1 MLTKFEV
8 TNFRGFK
15 EKLSFDL
22 TDSRDYQFNPECVK
36 DGVVNKGIILGP
48 NGGGKSNLGLAI
60 LDLTQHLTDFH
71 EPVLYQSYLNAESG
85 NNLAEFRYEFIFD
98 NIPLIYEYGKFDKN
112 VPMYERMT
120 IDGQLVIKIDR
131 RNNDSELFIKLDGAE
146 TLKRDGVRSSLIS
159 VVTYVSNNALLS
171 TDSGKNVV
179 FNIFVDFVKK
189 MLYFR
194 SLDDNRFVGFDS
206 SRGRS
211 IANDIIGRG
220 NIKSFQEFLDGI
232 GLHYCLESSEV
243 GDSKELLI
251 IFEDKKMPFYDLVST
266 GTKSLSLFYFW
277 LQRLKDDGVTFLFID
292 EFDAFYHFKLAKNIV
307 GILKDLP
314 VQVFMTTH
322 NTSLLSNDLFRPD
335 SCFILDKNQ
344 IKPVFRLSDRE
355 LREAHSLEK
364 MFRGDA
370 FEING

>member
-60 LDLTQHLTDFH
+60 LDLTQHLTEFQ
-71 EPVLYQSYLNAESG
+71 EPDLYQSYLNAGSS
-85 NNLAEFRYEFIFD
+85 NHLAEFRYEFIFD
-98 NIPLIYEYGKFDKN
+98 KIPLIYEYGKSDRN
-112 VPMYERMT
+112 TLTYERMT
-120 IDGQLVIKIDR
+120 IDGQLVIEIDR
-131 RNNDSELFIKLDGAE
+131 KDSTEAFIELDGAE
-146 TLKRDGVRSSLIS
+146 TLKRDVGYSFIS
-159 VVTYVSNNALLS
+159 IVSYISKNALLS
-171 TDSGKNVV
+171 DDNSSNII
-179 FNIFVDFVKK
+179 FNDLVSFVKK

-194 SLDDNRFVGFDS
+194 SLDGNRFVGLDVS
-206 SRGRS
+206 KRQN
-211 IANDIIGRG
+211 IENDIVERG
-220 NIKSFQEFLDGI
+220 NVKNFQSFLGGI
-232 GLHYCLESSEV
+232 GIDYDLEYSEF
-243 GDSKELLI
+243 GDNKKLLI
-251 IFEDKKMPFYDLVST
+251 SFVDKKMPFYDLVST

-307 GILKDLP
+307 EILKDLP

-335 SCFILDKNQ
+335 SCFILDKNK
-344 IKPVFRLSDRE
+344 IKPIFRLSDRE